1 MSEPDAD
8 VKAILDSWDLA
19 KVRERP
25 LRAERQWRRKVQ
37 LEESAIED
45 GEDPPSL
52 YSGRPGR
59 DILPFPASSRG
70 NLFTPDRRERRG
82 SWGIDPVLNTKP
94 RPVIAYPLEGEQ
106 LEKLAQNASRRSLPR
121 REPVP
126 DRHVRTGS
134 FGIDPIET
142 RRACCYGIGGRHM
155 SSCVHAVLSRPA
167 DPFTQ
172 AGIRRAM
179 ASEPGTNSL
188 GLPSFR
194 PYIYQPLQGTRSIRL
209 IKVLGFG
216 QDGLNKLIIRC
227 TIESHELDSI
237 PPFQAL
243 SYTWA
248 CPMYQELSGT
258 SSAPGQKED
267 ALHGEEIELD
277 GSSCAIS
284 GNLFDA
290 LSWLAETKMQEYIWA
305 DAICIDQGNMKEKA
319 IQISLMGDI
328 YPGAK
333 NVIIWLGKESSDL
346 FDFSAT
352 RKTLSKALSNLDTKE
367 DAAIQNPL
375 DPAFLNKIGIESAEE
390 WIEMWQ
396 KYFRFFQRRRWF
408 RRAWIVQEVALAR
421 DLTFQCGE
429 KTLLWKDVYQ
439 LGLLLRDSGWRH
451 SLAEGMNS
459 NPRGGIGDEADRL
472 LEYRDQVLNG
482 GPRDPKFAKMFADAN
497 GAGSDLELWFSYL
510 QYMIQEIRR
519 YQASNMK
526 DKIYAVLGLVKG
538 FLPPGSVEH
547 ITPDYS
553 LPLEDIYT
561 SVTMSIL
568 IELPILSCLSY
579 IGNRPS
585 ELGGLRLPSWV
596 PDYRAALG
604 RVPLIHLGNHTCFN
618 ASRIDLA
625 TPAPRRFRGHTLEIR
640 GRLVDTVLDFSI
652 PLSEMRSTCYVIRC
666 IDMCLKLSK
675 IYRTGQDR
683 VEVIWRTLI
692 ADTTERPP
700 IRHPAP
706 AEYGDHFHDWML
718 TLMVHWFMDWEHQ
731 TKSRE
736 SHMDTLEQLSD
747 SSSSY
752 VLPTRPELEDSFKQ
766 ALEATESIDFDP
778 IWGRPSREE
787 VRDKILQQF
796 VSPHVRSSQGFYLFD
811 RAAKD
816 VRSNRRLFR
825 TREGYVGLAPD
836 HVEYGDRLYIL
847 DGARVPFLLR
857 GNRLVGEAY
866 VHGLMHGE
874 LAIDDDATSVR
885 IV

>member
-1 MSEPDAD
+1 MVEPDAD
-8 VKAILDSWDLA
+8 AKAILDSWDLA
-19 KVRERP
+19 EARERP
-25 LRAERQWRRKVQ
+25 PRPERQSRKTVQ
-37 LEESAIED
+37 FEESAISD
-45 GEDPPSL
+45 DEDPPSL
-52 YSGRPGR
+52 YNGRPGR
-59 DILPFPASSRG
+59 DVLPFPASSRG
-70 NLFTPDRRERRG
+70 NSFTPDRRARRG
-82 SWGIDPVLNTKP
+82 SWGIDPIPNTKP
-94 RPVIAYPLEGEQ
+94 RPVIVYPLPGEES
-106 LEKLAQNASRRSLPR
+106 EKLAQISSRRFQPR

-126 DRHVRTGS
+126 DRQERRGS

-142 RRACCYGIGGRHM
+142 RRGCCYGIGGRHM
-155 SSCVHAVLSRPA
+155 ASCVHAALSSPA

-179 ASEPGTNSL
+179 ASEPRTNSL
-188 GLPSFR
+188 GLPSL
-194 PYIYQPLQGTRSIRL
+194 PLYVYQPLPGTRSIRL
-209 IKVLGFG
+209 IKVLGFR
-216 QDGLNKLIIRC
+216 QDGLNRLIIRC
-227 TIESHELDSI
+227 TIESHGLDSI

-248 CPMYQELSGT
+248 SPMYQESSGT
-258 SSAPGQKED
+258 SSARGQKED

-277 GSSCAIS
+277 GSSCVIS

-290 LSWLAETKMQEYIWA
+290 LSWLAETKMQDYIWA

-328 YPGAK
+328 YTGAK
-333 NVIIWLGKESSDL
+333 NVIVWLGKESSDL
-346 FDFSAT
+346 FDFSAA
-352 RKTLSKALSNLDTKE
+352 RMTLSKALSNLDRNDE
-367 DAAIQNPL
+367 AAIQNPL
-375 DPAFLNKIGIESAEE
+375 DPAFLHKIGIESAED
-390 WIEMWQ
+390 WTQMWQ
-396 KYFRFFQRRRWF
+396 NYFRFFQRRRWF

-429 KTLLWKDVYQ
+429 KTLLWKDVYK

-451 SLAEGMNS
+451 NLAEGMNS

-472 LEYRDQVLNG
+472 LEYRDQVLNS
-482 GPRDPKFAKMFADAN
+482 GPKDPKFAKMFADAN
-497 GAGSDLELWFSYL
+497 GASSDLELWFSYL

-538 FLPPGSVEH
+538 FLPPGSLEH

-568 IELPILSCLSY
+568 IELPILSS
-579 IGNRPS
+579 
-585 ELGGLRLPSWV
+585 
-596 PDYRAALG
+596 LG

-618 ASRIDLA
+618 ASRIDPA
-625 TPAPRRFRGHTLEIR
+625 TPAPRRFLGHKLELR
-640 GRLVDTVLDFSI
+640 GRPVDSVLDFSI
-652 PLSEMRSTCYVIRC
+652 PLNDMRSTCYVISC

-683 VEVIWRTLI
+683 LEVIWRTLI

-706 AEYGDHFHDWML
+706 AEYSDHFHDWML
-718 TLMVHWFMDWEHQ
+718 TLMVRWFVDWEHQ
-731 TKSRE
+731 TKSHQ
-736 SHMDTLEQLSD
+736 SHMDTLERLSD
-747 SSSSY
+747 SSSFAA
-752 VLPTRPELEDSFKQ
+752 LPTRAELEDSFKL
-766 ALEATESIDFDP
+766 ALKGTESIIFDP
-778 IWGRPSREE
+778 LCGRPSREE
-787 VRDKILQQF
+787 ARNKILQQF

-836 HVEYGDRLYIL
+836 NVEYGDKLYIL

-866 VHGLMHGE
+866 VHGIMHGE
-874 LAIDDDATSVR
+874 LLIDDDATSVQ
-885 IV
+885 IS